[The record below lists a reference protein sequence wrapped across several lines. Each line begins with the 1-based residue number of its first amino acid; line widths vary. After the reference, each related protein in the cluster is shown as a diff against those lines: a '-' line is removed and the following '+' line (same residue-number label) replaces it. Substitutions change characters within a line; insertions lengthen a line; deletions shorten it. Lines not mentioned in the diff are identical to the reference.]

1 MTSRRFTRRVR
12 NPVRRVFATQAAT
25 SADVTSNM
33 IDLTIQAE
41 LASTSDS
48 RTGDVLVTG
57 VALIDL
63 TDEAAIHQMSVWV
76 GRTSTEPAPEDTGVR
91 TRQYPANSQGIPFVF
106 RVRGLR
112 IDPGMQL
119 RLTTQAIVETVGTVI
134 HQNVVSVK
142 FTFRELPKG

>member
-1 MTSRRFTRRVR
+1 MTTRRFTRRVR
-12 NPVRRVFATQAAT
+12 NPVRRVFLSQSAT

-33 IDLTIQAE
+33 IDLVINAE
-41 LASTSDS
+41 LAGTSDS
-48 RTGDVLVTG
+48 RTGDVLITG
-57 VALIDL
+57 VALIDVV
-63 TDEAAIHQMSVWV
+63 DEAAIHQLQVWV

-91 TRQYPANSQGIPFVF
+91 TRQYPANSQGLPFVF

-112 IDPGMQL
+112 VDPGMQI
-119 RLTTQAIVETVGTVI
+119 RMTSQAIVETVSTLI